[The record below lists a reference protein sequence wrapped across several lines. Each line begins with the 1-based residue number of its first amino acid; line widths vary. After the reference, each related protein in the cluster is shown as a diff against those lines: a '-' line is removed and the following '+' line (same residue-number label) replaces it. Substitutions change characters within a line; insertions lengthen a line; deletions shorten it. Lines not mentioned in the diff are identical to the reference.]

1 MRQKSP
7 ARRQRHSSA
16 GSPKRP
22 PGRPRSEPARVAILR
37 STLKLLGQNGFSDLT
52 IEAVAAHANVGK
64 ATVYRWWPNKA
75 ALITDAFA
83 SSTGRKLN
91 FPDTGSVFTDMNQ
104 QMRQVVKIFRSPRGR
119 ILSAIL
125 AAGQSDKDVIAR
137 FPRTLHEA
145 APPGSLRDDSTRNST
160 RRTARQCRPRRT
172 SRFTLRPHLHA
183 ISNPPRQAHDQ
194 LRRQSVQTSL
204 GRSSSLGTLCDSPKA
219 IRKST
224 ARPPRSRETAKE
236 CKISSFAHGWV
247 WLGFRKMLPRYPL
260 RVRSEQ
266 AVHKADLVG
275 NEKTKAKTKKSRS

>member
-7 ARRQRHSSA
+7 ARRQRHSSG

-125 AAGQSDKDVIAR
+125 AAGQSDKDVIGAFRER
-137 FPRTLHEA
+137 FMK
-145 APPGSLRDDSTRNST
+145 
-160 RRTARQCRPRRT
+160 PRRQEAYAT
-172 SRFTLRPHLHA
+172 IRRGIQRGELRANVDLDVLLDSLYGPIYMRFLIR
-183 ISNPPRQAHDQ
+183 HDK
-194 LRRQSVQTSL
+194 LTTNFVDSLCKLVLGGARR
-204 GRSSSLGTLCDSPKA
+204 
-219 IRKST
+219 
-224 ARPPRSRETAKE
+224 
-236 CKISSFAHGWV
+236 
-247 WLGFRKMLPRYPL
+247 
-260 RVRSEQ
+260 
-266 AVHKADLVG
+266 
-275 NEKTKAKTKKSRS
+275 